1 METQTPTRA
10 INEAAERLANAL
22 KGSEPVKEVQT
33 EQVEMQFGGQEPQN
47 SGFNDQQDVII
58 PEVEQPEQTQPET
71 AKNEVEPAKK
81 RGRKPKSESEAKPAQ
96 EKEAVVKDLNPKE
109 ADRSILED
117 DSVKEFMSYIG
128 DDEEAGSDE
137 PQFIGD
143 APDVQ
148 EFKKKYEEL
157 EAKLQE
163 QEQILNDP
171 LVSAFAEFVKS
182 GNTDVAEFAKQV
194 GSLNVGEMDVE
205 SMYRM
210 RAQEMGFEGDELE
223 DAVME
228 QLDKFNTM
236 TRLEK
241 KDEETKLRSIYKS
254 QSAERLKSFTERI
267 ANERQAEQ
275 QRVAKV
281 VESAESELDQV
292 LDKMKGQRW
301 KSLLID
307 ESMAKTIREAIPA
320 FAPLM
325 GKFDENQKLVG
336 FDVKDGIEMAIWKLY
351 GKQLLKSTFDIG
363 RTAGFDEAMKDRV
376 RPTATP
382 GISQAPGVP
391 AKTSDESISEARKA
405 AAQKAG
411 GKRSFFDV
419 MK

>member
-33 EQVEMQFGGQEPQN
+33 EQVEMQFGGQEPLN
-47 SGFNDQQDVII
+47 SGPNDEQDVSI
-58 PEVEQPEQTQPET
+58 PEQKDAPEPELP
-71 AKNEVEPAKK
+71 KPQNEVEPAKK

-96 EKEAVVKDLNPKE
+96 EKEAVIKDLNPKE

-117 DSVKEFMSYIG
+117 DSIKEFMSYIG

-194 GSLNVGEMDVE
+194 GSLNVGELDVE

-210 RAQEMGFEGDELE
+210 RAQEMGFEGEELE

-241 KDEETKLRSIYKS
+241 KDEETS
-254 QSAERLKSFTERI
+254 
-267 ANERQAEQ
+267 
-275 QRVAKV
+275 
-281 VESAESELDQV
+281 
-292 LDKMKGQRW
+292 
-301 KSLLID
+301 
-307 ESMAKTIREAIPA
+307 
-320 FAPLM
+320 
-325 GKFDENQKLVG
+325 
-336 FDVKDGIEMAIWKLY
+336 
-351 GKQLLKSTFDIG
+351 
-363 RTAGFDEAMKDRV
+363 RV
-376 RPTATP
+376 RERVGVRVSQDTRPLLQRPTHHP
-382 GISQAPGVP
+382 H
-391 AKTSDESISEARKA
+391 EAGA
-405 AAQKAG
+405 EALP
-411 GKRSFFDV
+411 
-419 MK
+419 